1 MSNKKRHSE
10 SGRKR
15 SERRKHDQ
23 RERAYEEHTEMAW
36 HENKTTRYIMVALV
50 VIAIVSLSVLFIGGF
65 IKW

>member
-1 MSNKKRHSE
+1 MSNKHRSE

-36 HENKTTRYIMVALV
+36 HENKTTRYVMVALV
-50 VIAIVSLSVLFIGGF
+50 VIAILSLTALFIGGV

>member
-1 MSNKKRHSE
+1 MSNKRHSE

-36 HENKTTRYIMVALV
+36 HENKTTRYVMVALV
-50 VIAIVSLSVLFIGGF
+50 VIAIVTLTGLFVGGV